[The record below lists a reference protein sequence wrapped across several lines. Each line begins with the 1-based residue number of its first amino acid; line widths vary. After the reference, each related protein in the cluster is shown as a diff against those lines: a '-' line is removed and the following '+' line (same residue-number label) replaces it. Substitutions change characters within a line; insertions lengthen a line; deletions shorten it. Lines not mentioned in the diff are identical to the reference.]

1 MERDILDLYSDYL
14 LVSTQETTAIGLS
27 ELVEGAVSHDQITR
41 FLAGETSDGKALW
54 LRVKKLVRHYESH
67 DACLIFDDTIVEKAY
82 MEENET
88 VCWHWDHSKGRT
100 VKGMNI
106 LTAFYTSENERGI
119 IHVPVTYQPIAKSK
133 RVMDFQANKTKRVS
147 PVTGNEMM
155 REMISGQITDQVKF
169 SYILADS
176 RFASGENM
184 RFIRKKRK
192 TFLFEIKDNRLIAT
206 DKQERSK
213 GHFIRIDQG
222 VIPDE
227 TPIQVWL
234 KDLEFPA
241 VLFKQV
247 FFKQRSINRGSL
259 SGN

>member
-1 MERDILDLYSDYL
+1 
-14 LVSTQETTAIGLS
+14 
-27 ELVEGAVSHDQITR
+27 
-41 FLAGETSDGKALW
+41 
-54 LRVKKLVRHYESH
+54 
-67 DACLIFDDTIVEKAY
+67 
-82 MEENET
+82 MEENEI
-88 VCWHWDHSKGRT
+88 VCWHWDHSKGRI

-106 LTAFYTSENERGI
+106 LTGFYTSENERGI
-119 IHVPVTYQPIAKSK
+119 IRTPLTYQLIAKSETK
-133 RVMDFQANKTKRVS
+133 IDLQRNKTKRIS
-147 PVTGNEMM
+147 PVRGNEMM
-155 REMISGQITDQVKF
+155 REKISVQIRGQVKF

-176 RFASGENM
+176 WFACGENM

-213 GHFIRIDQG
+213 GYFIRIDQG

-234 KDLEFPA
+234 KDLEFPV

-247 FFKQRSINRGSL
+247 FFKQRSINRGSYA
-259 SGN
+259 NQPAKQ